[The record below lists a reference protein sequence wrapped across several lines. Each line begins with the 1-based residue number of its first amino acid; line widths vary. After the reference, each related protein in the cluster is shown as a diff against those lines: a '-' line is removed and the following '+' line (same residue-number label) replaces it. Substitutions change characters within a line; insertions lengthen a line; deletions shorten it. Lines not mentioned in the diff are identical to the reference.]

1 MNTQFRKPGRATI
14 LAVAGL
20 VLLAVLAARL
30 SGNTAARAGSPP
42 PDQPQFTGTAVTES
56 LPLPEL
62 AARVPTPRQLRA
74 GWEIYFSEDWE
85 DGFDDAIWT
94 TIDRNGGANGEYKWD
109 VRAFENT
116 LGGGAQSAWAVGGG
130 QDGQNLDVAD
140 GGYPPGVDSWLIY
153 GPFDL
158 SNTADAELSFNYW
171 FEADEGDTF
180 SVLVSTNASSWN
192 GLQSN
197 NSGTGE
203 WLARNFSLEE
213 YAGAPEVY
221 LAFRFASN
229 DTGDPKK
236 LSAFVDDIVIR
247 VDSGSVQYLPHIQVM
262 PSPTVTATSMP
273 TATPTATPP
282 TAPFF
287 DDFTSDISGWEVR
300 RSTVDSVFRYSHR
313 DDSDGGRAGFLELQ
327 QDSGEAF
334 FIVSPLVEAK
344 GAPYTIE
351 FYAKLKDTRDRHM
364 YGVVFGADW
373 DGGSCA
379 APMPTNCFSRYYE
392 LRVQYRNL
400 NGDRFQELKLK
411 RIDSHD
417 SSGEPVGPTLFDW
430 TRGGSVGVDDW
441 AQVEVT
447 VAADGLIRVFWNGN
461 FINEARDATLLN
473 QHHFGLMLIAKEKDD
488 ARVKYDFL
496 RID

>member
-1 MNTQFRKPGRATI
+1 MNAQLRRPGRATI
-14 LAVAGL
+14 LAVAG
-20 VLLAVLAARL
+20 VILLAVVAALRL
-30 SGNTAARAGSPP
+30 SGDTAARASSPP
-42 PDQPQFTGTAVTES
+42 PDQPQFTGAAVTES

-62 AARVPTPRQLRA
+62 AARAPTPRHLRA
-74 GWEIYFSEDWE
+74 GWEIFFSEDWE
-85 DGFDDAIWT
+85 DGFDDSIWT
-94 TIDRNGGANGEYKWD
+94 TIDRNGATNGEYKWD

-116 LGGGAQSAWAVGGG
+116 LGGGTQSAWAIGGG

-158 SNTADAELSFNYW
+158 SDALDAELSFNYW

-180 SVLVSTNASSWN
+180 SVLVSTNASSWD

-197 NSGTGE
+197 NGSTGE

-221 LAFRFASN
+221 VAFRFASN
-229 DTGDPKK
+229 DTGDPNK

-262 PSPTVTATSMP
+262 PSPTP
-273 TATPTATPP
+273 TNTPTVTPTATSP
-282 TAPFF
+282 AEPFR
-287 DDFTSDISGWEVR
+287 DDFTTDIDGWEARRASVGSVVR
-300 RSTVDSVFRYSHR
+300 YLHR
-313 DDSDGGRAGFLELQ
+313 GDSDGDRQGLLELQ
-327 QDSGEAF
+327 VDSANSF
-334 FIVSPLVEAK
+334 FIISPLVEAQP
-344 GAPYTIE
+344 APYTIE
-351 FYAKLKDTRDRHM
+351 FYAKLKETRDRHM

-373 DGGSCA
+373 NGGPCNS
-379 APMPTNCFSRYYE
+379 PTPTNCFTRYYE

-417 SSGEPVGPTLFDW
+417 ASGEPVGETLFDW

-441 AQVEVT
+441 AQVEVD
-447 VAADGLIRVFWNGN
+447 VAADGLIRVYWNGTL
-461 FINEARDATLLN
+461 INEARDATLLD
-473 QHHFGLMLIAKEKDD
+473 QHYFGLELIAKEKDD